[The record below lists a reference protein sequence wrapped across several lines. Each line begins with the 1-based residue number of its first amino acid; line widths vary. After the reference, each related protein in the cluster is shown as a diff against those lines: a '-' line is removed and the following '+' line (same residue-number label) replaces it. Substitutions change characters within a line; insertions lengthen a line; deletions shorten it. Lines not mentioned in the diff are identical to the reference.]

1 MKENQ
6 CLTLL
11 SPKEII
17 AVFREVQGQTMKD
30 QSTIAH
36 AIVSAAVHAHQH
48 GDVTC
53 LRSVLEAIPVRS
65 PKRKQV
71 REWFLKFAPV
81 VLDNNGAL
89 IFQRPSDAKHAEAR
103 AEAVERCRQAAHL
116 IFGSMDS
123 HAESVP
129 QARTLGDY
137 PLPKDTRRFDLKDEL
152 AKLITRAERAKLG
165 ILTTGAVSVDDMLLK
180 KLKAVCPVSWD
191 KP

>member
-1 MKENQ
+1 MTNNQ
-6 CLTLL
+6 CPTLL
-11 SPKEII
+11 SPKEIM
-17 AVFREVQGQTMKD
+17 AVFREVQGHPMKD
-30 QSTIAH
+30 QSTLAH

-48 GDVTC
+48 GDVTS

-81 VLDNNGAL
+81 VLDHNGAL

-103 AEAVERCRQAAHL
+103 AEAVERCQQAAHL

-123 HAESVP
+123 HAGNAQSV
-129 QARTLGDY
+129 LSSGDY

-165 ILTTGAVSVDDMLLK
+165 ILTTGAVTVDDILLN
-180 KLKAVCPVSWD
+180 KLKAACPVSWH